1 MRYERVKVN
10 RDTNTVHNRA
20 VAPWETP
27 ILEYIFD
34 EGNVTRTG
42 VFEEVSGEYPE
53 APRELDR
60 LVRAYGADPKT
71 GIPYANSVFGNAQAG
86 VRSLRK
92 LIEDAQAEDDEAAKE
107 PAPVPARAATKK
119 RSRSAVAADS
129 LLS

>member
-92 LIEDAQAEDDEAAKE
+92 LIEDAQSEDEEAAKE
-107 PAPVPARAATKK
+107 AAPVPAPARKRRRAA
-119 RSRSAVAADS
+119 VEADS
-129 LLS
+129 LLG